1 MTCALIADPA
11 ARRSS
16 QSGSSLTTEAR
27 LVRIVVVALP
37 RLRRNWLL
45 SSAALAAWGN
55 IGSDLDGIT
64 RPRFLYSQGFRPGAW
79 LPRQRAGD
87 AALRRCAAGR
97 MCRRNRGLRHL
108 YPARTAFCRFA

>member
-37 RLRRNWLL
+37 RLRRNWL
-45 SSAALAAWGN
+45 SASAVLAAWGN

-64 RPRFLYSQGFRPGAW
+64 RPRFLCSPGFRPGGSS
-79 LPRQRAGD
+79 PRQRADD

-97 MCRRNRGLRHL
+97 TCRQN
-108 YPARTAFCRFA
+108 

>member
-45 SSAALAAWGN
+45 SSAVLAAWGN
-55 IGSDLDGIT
+55 IGSDLEGLT
-64 RPRFLYSQGFRPGAW
+64 RPRFLSSQGFRPGGW
-79 LPRQRAGD
+79 LPRHRAGD
-87 AALRRCAAGR
+87 AAPPRCAAGR
-97 MCRRNRGLRHL
+97 MCRWTRVLRHL
-108 YPARTAFCRFA
+108 DPARRAVCP